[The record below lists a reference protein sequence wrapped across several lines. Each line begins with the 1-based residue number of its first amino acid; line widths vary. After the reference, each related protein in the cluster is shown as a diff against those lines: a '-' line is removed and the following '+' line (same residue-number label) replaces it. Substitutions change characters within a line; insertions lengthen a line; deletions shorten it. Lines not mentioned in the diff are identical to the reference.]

1 MTEKKKGPTRAQLVE
16 RNVVLSQAN
25 AALRAEIAKL
35 TTPDPVRRA
44 GEHWYELISLF
55 DPGQITTLPAVA
67 GIGRAYVLGSLS
79 GMLVVEFPRDAQ
91 PDAVRALMRNLAD
104 QGLGPVF
111 AVSEGV
117 RFVRLRALDAA
128 EERQVDEEVLRA
140 EAERV
145 AGARPELHSDGVG
158 SDHERGRGPR
168 DGGHRD
174 GEGEGHGAPDGGGG

>member
-1 MTEKKKGPTRAQLVE
+1 MTEKKKGPSRAQLEAKLVRLE
-16 RNVVLSQAN
+16 AAN
-25 AALRAEIAKL
+25 AELRMQLARLK
-35 TTPDPVRRA
+35 TPDPVRRA

-55 DPGQITTLPAVA
+55 DPGRITTLPAVA
-67 GIGRAYVLGSLS
+67 GLGRTHVIGMLS

-104 QGLGPVF
+104 QGVGPVF

-145 AGARPELHSDGVG
+145 AGARPELHGDGLG

-174 GEGEGHGAPDGGGG
+174 GEGEALGAPDGGGG